1 MKKKIKPTVKAPVKD
16 IPEPVLED
24 PKKTDIFL
32 AKVVQQAKNP
42 QWVFCVAPGKDLGK
56 IAVVIPRR
64 FHGKLEGKFIQVEA
78 ISDSTGV
85 SYRYVEGQPH

>member
-1 MKKKIKPTVKAPVKD
+1 MKKKIKPTVKAPIED
-16 IPEPVLED
+16 IPEPVMED
-24 PKKTDIFL
+24 PQKTDIFL

-56 IAVVIPRR
+56 IAVAIPRR
-64 FHGKLEGKFIQVEA
+64 LSGKLEGKFIQVEA

>member
-1 MKKKIKPTVKAPVKD
+1 MSKKTKQVVKAPVMD
-16 IPEPVLED
+16 IPEPVFED

-64 FHGKLEGKFIQVEA
+64 FTGKLEGKFVQVEA
-78 ISDSTGV
+78 ISDSTGT

>member
-1 MKKKIKPTVKAPVKD
+1 MKKKIKPVVKAPIQD
-16 IPEPVLED
+16 IPEPVLDD
-24 PKKTDIFL
+24 PQKTDIFL
-32 AKVVQQAKNP
+32 ARVLQQAKNP
-42 QWVFCVAPGKDLGK
+42 QWVYCLAPGKDLGK

-64 FHGKLEGKFIQVEA
+64 LSGKLEGKFIQVEA

>member
-1 MKKKIKPTVKAPVKD
+1 MKKKTKAVIKAPVED
-16 IPEPVLED
+16 IPEPVLDD

-32 AKVVQQAKNP
+32 AKVLQQAKNP
-42 QWVFCVAPGKDLGK
+42 QWVYCLAPGKDSGK
-56 IAVVIPRR
+56 IAVVIPRK
-64 FHGKLEGKFIQVEA
+64 FSGKLEGKLIQVEA